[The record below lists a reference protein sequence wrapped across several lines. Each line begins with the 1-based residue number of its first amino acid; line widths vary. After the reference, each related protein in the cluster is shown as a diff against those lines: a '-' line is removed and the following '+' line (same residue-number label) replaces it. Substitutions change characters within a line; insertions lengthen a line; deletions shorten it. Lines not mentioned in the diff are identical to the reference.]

1 MLTSPSSHR
10 VTLEDLY
17 NGKTSKLQL
26 SKSVVCSACG
36 GTGGRSGRAPEPC
49 RSCQG
54 RGIKIH
60 IRQIGPGMV
69 QQKQTMCSDCHGE
82 GEVMNERDRC
92 RACQGQK
99 TTSEVKILEVRGLPD
114 VGRGVTRKF
123 VKLSRML
130 VLKSS

>member
-1 MLTSPSSHR
+1 MFCLSTINTVLTPPSNRR

-26 SKSVVCSACG
+26 SKSVVCSVCG
-36 GTGGRSGRAPEPC
+36 GSGGRAGKAPEPC

-54 RGIKIH
+54 RGIKVH

-69 QQKQTMCSDCHGE
+69 QQKQTVCPDCRGE
-82 GEVMNERDRC
+82 GELMSERDRC

-99 TTSEVKILEVRGLPD
+99 TTSEVKILEVRWAD
-114 VGRGVTRKF
+114 SGRDE
-123 VKLSRML
+123 
-130 VLKSS
+130 